1 MDLGWPQT
9 FSPKQIGKTKGRA
22 CLEDGCENFVIWSEH
37 AQFEVLSDIRGDMFF
52 FLLCLHFLLI
62 YFWLHCVCIAVCR
75 LSLGA
80 MSGSFSL
87 RWLLLLWTI
96 GSRCTGFSSCSTW
109 AQWLWHMGLVAPRH
123 VKSFWT
129 RDQTHVP
136 CTGRQILNH
145 WTTRKV
151 LGRDVKWVF
160 IQKSVMF
167 KGEVQAGDRNGFETY
182 FPKLQLSQL

>member
-1 MDLGWPQT
+1 MGVRTSWSDLNMLSLRCYQT
-9 FSPKQIGKTKGRA
+9 SGEI
-22 CLEDGCENFVIWSEH
+22 C
-37 AQFEVLSDIRGDMFF
+37 FF

-145 WTTRKV
+145 WTTREILDCAFDDESKKCWPNPSSSQVSPTILSEV
-151 LGRDVKWVF
+151 LQFLALSLFSKLTF
-160 IQKSVMF
+160 IYGWDKNLKYCF
-167 KGEVQAGDRNGFETY
+167 
-182 FPKLQLSQL
+182 